1 MMGMTSAT
9 SDMTLRR
16 KLMLAMAFAGLIPL
30 LIAGVITTVSTSFA
44 LHDSA
49 KNQLESLKA
58 AKKSQV
64 ESYFS
69 QVRNQV
75 TTLSDSEMTISA
87 MREFSYNMYDLSIQ
101 LPQSKQEKIDAL
113 TSFYQNEFLNEF
125 KKHKVA
131 NKIPSI
137 DSLIPT
143 KEPTLSAQF
152 SYIVNNDNPLG
163 NKDKLVRGIEESS
176 YHDTHAKYHP
186 KFRSYLN
193 KFGYYDIFL
202 IEPEQGH
209 IVYSVFKEVDFG
221 TSVLNGSYKDSG
233 LAKAFEAARNI
244 DVTDQARLIDFTFYT
259 PSYGK
264 PASFIA
270 SPIFDGNERIGV
282 LVFQMPIGVIN
293 DIMQTSDGLGETG
306 ETFLVGDDNLMRSQS
321 RFIDTN
327 TILRTSINTQATTN
341 IANNLTGSDTITN
354 HLGHGVLSAFAPLTV
369 TDLNWGIITE
379 IDESEA
385 FSAIS
390 TLIWETV
397 IIAVVSIVIL
407 LGCALTFSRSLTDPL
422 VEAITIAKSIAEGQL
437 NNTIN
442 RKGKNEIG
450 QLLSALGNMQDNLN
464 ERTKATQR
472 ELGINTRIKQAL
484 DNVSGN
490 VMVLNKTHKVV
501 YSNNALLNL
510 LQRHV
515 DIFKL
520 PADNI
525 GGFKSSD
532 VLGAMNISSAALVG
546 FDKQQQLESV
556 VGGLTLQFTS
566 NPVFDVTGEQL
577 GTVVE
582 IVDRT
587 PEVKTQ
593 NEIQQVVDNAL
604 LGDFS
609 ERIEIED
616 KEGFFKSFSGSINQL
631 VDVSDR
637 VTTDALRIF
646 SALAKGDLTET
657 MTAQYNGQFEQL
669 KIDANATVEKLTTI
683 VSKIQQSANSVNNEA
698 RHLSDG
704 NEDLHKRTVEQSASL
719 EETNVALIEVT
730 ATVQDNSTYASTAHV
745 LAQKARDYA
754 EQGGDVVQKAI
765 SAMENINHS
774 TSNISEIISLIDNI
788 AFQTNLLALNA
799 AVEAARAGEQGRGF
813 AVVAGEVR
821 NLAGRSAAA
830 AKDIKNLISDAQ
842 NKVSDGSTLVTD
854 TGETLQ
860 KIINSVSKVS
870 TVVANIDNASTS
882 QSSSMEEINQT
893 TKHLENITVKNSELV
908 SLAAK
913 SSTNLTSHAQE
924 LEQLIAFFQVQ
935 NTTSNTE
942 PSTPI
947 EDSYKSNNLIV

>member
-9 SDMTLRR
+9 SNMTLKR
-16 KLMLAMAFAGLIPL
+16 KLMLAMTFAGLIPL
-30 LIAGVITTVSTSFA
+30 LIAGVINTVSTSFA

-64 ESYFS
+64 ESYFA

-75 TTLSDSEMTISA
+75 TTFSDSEMIISA
-87 MREFSYNMYDLSIQ
+87 MREFTYNIYDLSRQ
-101 LPQSKQEKIDAL
+101 LPQSEQEKIDAL
-113 TSFYQNEFLNEF
+113 TRFYQNEFLSEF
-125 KKHKVA
+125 KKHKA
-131 NKIPSI
+131 TNQIPSI

-143 KEPTLSAQF
+143 EEPSLSAQF
-152 SYIVNNDNPLG
+152 SYIANNDNPLG
-163 NKDKLVRGIEESS
+163 SKDKLMRGIEESS
-176 YHDTHAKYHP
+176 YHDSHAKYHP
-186 KFRSYLN
+186 KFRNYLN

-202 IEPEQGH
+202 IEPDQGH

-221 TSVLNGSYKDSG
+221 TSVLNGSYQDSG
-233 LAKAFEAARNI
+233 LAKAFKAARNI
-244 DVTDQARLIDFTFYT
+244 DVTDQAKLIDFTFYT
-259 PSYGK
+259 PSYGE
-264 PASFIA
+264 PVSFIA

-293 DIMQTSDGLGETG
+293 NIMQTSDGLGETG
-306 ETFLVGDDNLMRSQS
+306 ETFLVGDDKLMRSQS
-321 RFIDTN
+321 RFSNTN
-327 TILRTSINTQATTN
+327 TILRTPVDTQATTN

-354 HLGHGVLSAFAPLTV
+354 HLDHSVLSAFAPLKI
-369 TDLNWGIITE
+369 TDLNWGIIAE

-397 IIAVVSIVIL
+397 IIAVITIAVL
-407 LGCALTFSRSLTDPL
+407 FGCALAFSRSLSEPL
-422 VEAITIAKSIAEGQL
+422 VEAITVAKSIADGKL
-437 NNTIN
+437 DNTIN
-442 RKGKNEIG
+442 RNRNNEIG

-464 ERTKATQR
+464 ERNKATQR

-490 VMVLNKTHKVV
+490 VMVLSKTHKVV

-510 LQRHV
+510 LQRHI

-520 PADNI
+520 PTDNI
-525 GGFKSSD
+525 GGFKSSE
-532 VLGAMNISSAALVG
+532 VFGTMGISSAALVG
-546 FDKQQQLESV
+546 FNTQQQQESI

-604 LGDFS
+604 AGDFS
-609 ERIEIED
+609 ERIAIED
-616 KEGFFKSFSGSINQL
+616 KMGFFKSFSDSINQL
-631 VDVSDR
+631 VDVSDQ

-646 SALAKGDLTET
+646 SALAKGDLTQT
-657 MTAQYNGQFEQL
+657 ITAEYKGQFEQL

-683 VSKIQQSANSVNNEA
+683 VSKIQQSANSVNSEA

-730 ATVQDNSTYASTAHV
+730 ATVQDNSTYASTAHI

-830 AKDIKNLISDAQ
+830 AKDIKNLIGDAQ
-842 NKVSDGSTLVTD
+842 NKVSDGSTLVAD

-860 KIINSVSKVS
+860 NIIDSVSEVS

-924 LEQLIAFFQVQ
+924 LEHLIAFFQVQ
-935 NTTSNTE
+935 NNSSNAK
-942 PSTPI
+942 PSTPVKASF
-947 EDSYKSNNLIV
+947 ESDSLTA

>member
-9 SDMTLRR
+9 SNMTLKR
-16 KLMLAMAFAGLIPL
+16 KLMLAMTFAGLIPL
-30 LIAGVITTVSTSFA
+30 LIAGVINTVSTSFA

-64 ESYFS
+64 ESYFA

-75 TTLSDSEMTISA
+75 TTFSDSEMTISA
-87 MREFSYNMYDLSIQ
+87 MREFTYNMYDLSIQ
-101 LPQSKQEKIDAL
+101 LPQSEQEKIDAL
-113 TSFYQNEFLNEF
+113 SRFYQNEFLSEF
-125 KKHKVA
+125 KKHKA
-131 NKIPSI
+131 TNLIPNI

-143 KEPTLSAQF
+143 EEPSLSAQF
-152 SYIVNNDNPLG
+152 SYIANNDNPLG
-163 NKDKLVRGIEESS
+163 HKDKLMRGIEESS
-176 YHDTHAKYHP
+176 YHHSHAKYHP
-186 KFRSYLN
+186 KFRNYLN

-202 IEPEQGH
+202 IEPDQGH
-209 IVYSVFKEVDFG
+209 IVYSVFKEADFG
-221 TSVLNGSYKDSG
+221 TSVMEGPYKDSG
-233 LAKAFEAARNI
+233 LARAFLAALAL
-244 DVTDQARLIDFTFYT
+244 DATDQAKLIDFSNYT
-259 PSYGK
+259 PSYGE

-270 SPIFDGNERIGV
+270 SPIFDGDERVGV

-293 DIMQTSDGLGETG
+293 GIMQTSDGLGETG
-306 ETFLVGDDNLMRSQS
+306 ETFLVGSDRLMRSQS
-321 RFIDTN
+321 RFSENNSILKTTVDT
-327 TILRTSINTQATTN
+327 LATTN
-341 IANNLTGSDTITN
+341 IANNLTGSETITN
-354 HLGHGVLSAFAPLTV
+354 HLDRRVLSAFAPLKII
-369 TDLNWGIITE
+369 DLNWGIIAE

-397 IIAVVSIVIL
+397 IIAIITIAVLIV
-407 LGCALTFSRSLTDPL
+407 CAMTFSRSLTEPL
-422 VEAITIAKSIAEGQL
+422 VEAINVAKSIANGNL
-437 NNTIN
+437 DNVIKN
-442 RKGKNEIG
+442 KGNNEIS
-450 QLLSALGNMQDNLN
+450 QLLRALGNMQDNLN

-490 VMVLNKTHKVV
+490 VMVLNKSHKVV
-501 YSNNALLNL
+501 YTNTALLKL
-510 LQRHV
+510 LKCQSDV
-515 DIFKL
+515 FKL
-520 PADNI
+520 PTDDI
-525 GGFKSSD
+525 GGLHAAD
-532 VLGAMNISSAALVG
+532 VFTALNMNSTKLVG
-546 FDKQQQLESV
+546 FEQQQYQESIV
-556 VGGLTLQFTS
+556 CGITLNFTA
-566 NPVFDVTGEQL
+566 NPVFDVSGEQL

-604 LGDFS
+604 RGDFS
-609 ERIEIED
+609 ERITIDD
-616 KEGFFKSFSGSINQL
+616 KSGFFQSFSTSINQL
-631 VDVSDR
+631 VDVSDQ

-646 SALAKGDLTET
+646 SALAKGDLTQTITTE
-657 MTAQYNGQFEQL
+657 YHGQFDQL
-669 KIDANATVEKLTTI
+669 KIDANATVEQLTAI
-683 VSKIQQSANSVNNEA
+683 VSKIQQSANSVNSEA
-698 RHLSDG
+698 QQLSYG

-719 EETNVALIEVT
+719 EETNVALLEIT
-730 ATVQDNSTYASTAHV
+730 NTVQDNSSYASTAHV
-745 LAQKARDYA
+745 LAQKARQYA

-842 NKVSDGSTLVTD
+842 TKVSDGSTLVTD
-854 TGETLQ
+854 TGGTLQ
-860 KIINSVSKVS
+860 NIIDSVTEVS
-870 TVVANIDNASTS
+870 SVVANIDNASQS

-908 SLAAK
+908 SHAAN
-913 SSTNLTSHAQE
+913 SSSNLTSHAQE
-924 LEQLIAFFQVQ
+924 LKALIAFFSVHKKQEIKKTRSSTELRLNV
-935 NTTSNTE
+935 TT
-942 PSTPI
+942 
-947 EDSYKSNNLIV
+947 